1 MTRLDDTALSRR
13 GVLRAAAGTATAVA
27 AGTAAIGAAA
37 AQAYDGWFSGDA
49 KGGAVGNYDGTTVDR
64 TGTDEVT
71 IDVGVDAN
79 GGTYGFGPA
88 AVRVD
93 PGTTVSF
100 EWVSNTHNILIDA
113 QPDGADWGG
122 HDPIENTGFTHTH
135 TFDTEGVYTYYC
147 NPHLTMGMKG
157 AIVVGGDSGGGGGGG
172 SDQPTVAADYG
183 DWFTKSADG
192 GATGNYTG
200 DTTDKTGTD
209 EVTVEVGADANGGT
223 YGFGPAAVRVDP
235 GTTVTFKWTSNT
247 HNVLVQSQPDG
258 ADWGG
263 HEPIENEGFTHTHT
277 FETAGVYTYYCNPHL
292 TMGMKGAIVVGA
304 PPGGTTG
311 GGGGGAAGSSVSPA
325 STLWTA
331 VFAGA
336 VGVAMLV
343 PVAVSYYRRTPAP
356 DSSGAFDYEPGGDT
370 DDQPAIPEADAFEP
384 DTELGHDEYDP
395 VGTLSIV
402 AVYFLILVG
411 MWAFTYFIEFLGNG
425 PTIMG

>member
-1 MTRLDDTALSRR
+1 
-13 GVLRAAAGTATAVA
+13 
-27 AGTAAIGAAA
+27 
-37 AQAYDGWFSGDA
+37 
-49 KGGAVGNYDGTTVDR
+49 
-64 TGTDEVT
+64 
-71 IDVGVDAN
+71 N

-223 YGFGPAAVRVDP
+223 YGFGPAAVR
-235 GTTVTFKWTSNT
+235 
-247 HNVLVQSQPDG
+247 
-258 ADWGG
+258 
-263 HEPIENEGFTHTHT
+263 
-277 FETAGVYTYYCNPHL
+277 
-292 TMGMKGAIVVGA
+292 
-304 PPGGTTG
+304 
-311 GGGGGAAGSSVSPA
+311 
-325 STLWTA
+325 
-331 VFAGA
+331 
-336 VGVAMLV
+336 
-343 PVAVSYYRRTPAP
+343 
-356 DSSGAFDYEPGGDT
+356 
-370 DDQPAIPEADAFEP
+370 
-384 DTELGHDEYDP
+384 
-395 VGTLSIV
+395 
-402 AVYFLILVG
+402 
-411 MWAFTYFIEFLGNG
+411 
-425 PTIMG
+425 